1 MEVTMAAN
9 AKASRTPRRNPSPQ
23 DRLES
28 LTRATVEDAI
38 DSIEDFGRLFSQ
50 DATEESLERV
60 FLAAAR
66 AEYATHA
73 NGLTDATDQ
82 EIWRFL
88 SGGALGYR
96 LGLAVA
102 RRLAEVGR

>member
-1 MEVTMAAN
+1 MPK
-9 AKASRTPRRNPSPQ
+9 AKSRSTRRKPSPQ

-38 DSIEDFGRLFSQ
+38 ESIEDFGRLFSQ
-50 DATEESLERV
+50 DEAPESLERV

-73 NGLTDATDQ
+73 AGLTDATDQ

-88 SGGALGYR
+88 SGGAIGYR

-102 RRLAEVGR
+102 RQLAEVGR